1 MKPELRAK
9 IIAFNRKRAEEGE
22 KATNM
27 DIIVGK
33 LLALPPGQI
42 KKVLDEEAL
51 AVLAKYGYK
60 EESTD
65 NISWW

>member
-9 IIAFNRKRAEEGE
+9 ILAFNKKRAEEGE
-22 KATNM
+22 KATDM

-42 KKVLDEEAL
+42 KKVLDDEVL
-51 AVLAKYGYK
+51 AVLEKYGY
-60 EESTD
+60 TD
-65 NISWW
+65 EGS

>member
-9 IIAFNRKRAEEGE
+9 ILAFNKKRAEEGE
-22 KATNM
+22 KATDM

-42 KKVLDEEAL
+42 KKVLDDEAL
-51 AVLAKYGYK
+51 AVLEKYGY
-60 EESTD
+60 TD
-65 NISWW
+65 EGS